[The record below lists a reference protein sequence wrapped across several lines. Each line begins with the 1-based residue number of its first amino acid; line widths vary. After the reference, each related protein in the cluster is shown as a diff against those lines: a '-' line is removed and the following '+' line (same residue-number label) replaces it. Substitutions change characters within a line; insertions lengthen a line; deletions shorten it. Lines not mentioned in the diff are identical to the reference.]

1 MQGMRSE
8 PDYRPLIRDPEVLR
22 RMQIAFDLYETAEQ
36 MKRQNILRRNP
47 DATEEEIEEGIREW
61 LQPRPESEHDARVFR
76 PASPER
82 LAWLKRE
89 PSPGSR
95 KRCP

>member
-1 MQGMRSE
+1 MLCMSSG
-8 PDYRPLIRDPEVLR
+8 PDYRPLIRDPDVLR

-47 DATEEEIEEGIREW
+47 DATGEEIEEGIRRW

-76 PASPER
+76 PPCPEL
-82 LAWLKRE
+82 LAPLKRE

-95 KRCP
+95 KR